1 MALRARLTATAGLCL
16 ALALSS
22 AGVASDIDAGMESA
36 LARTEPEPAADGA
49 IVQYPAGFFTQFS
62 PVTARDMIARL
73 PGFTLSEGNNE
84 RRGLADAFGNLLV
97 DGRRPSNKS
106 LGLESVL
113 ERIPASDVQRIEI
126 IREALPDYD
135 MRGHAQLANVILR
148 EGAGRSVN
156 WNAQATH
163 FSSGRIMPSGEI
175 FYSDRFGELEMT
187 TGLSVEIDA
196 PRIER
201 DERVLDPQRNLVSRN
216 HEEDQRRYWEV
227 EGNLSLASPLGESG
241 RIRFDGEVEHWNWR
255 RQVFNVIEVPT
266 ATGFAPGGFERLE
279 TTNFGNALSGNLSY
293 TRTIS
298 ATTEAETTLYAQ
310 HHDFEDGPE
319 RFQEFAASGAPA
331 DTVILL
337 FGGEVGER
345 ALRQSLSWTPNETH
359 AFDFSIEGAFNYR
372 DTLLEL
378 FLDDGIAIAPI
389 PLPVSD
395 ARVEELR
402 GEVSANHVW
411 AIRPQ
416 YSLESGLR
424 YEVSEI
430 AQSGDVTQERSFT
443 YLKPSVT
450 LVWTPDE
457 RTRWRIAGLRDV
469 DQLQFNKFA
478 SAVNLTDDASVIG
491 NPDYRPQNTWTL
503 EAQWERRFG
512 EEASVSLTVGRDWIK
527 DLDDFIAVVTP
538 NGVFDAPG
546 NIGDGDRRRVT
557 LEWSSPLGVLC
568 IGTGSTACAAGRAAR
583 QAASGR
589 ARCIMTV
596 HPVEARG
603 LSTPHSRA
611 RTPGVQ
617 TATAFRGPADRSSCP
632 GIRHASRSCSR
643 PRSHASR
650 RRRCARGGTGC
661 RTRNRHRAAWSARQS
676 VSSPRRRR
684 DRPRERP
691 RGAARG
697 RGTRPRRRA
706 RNSPIPRPSP
716 LPGRSGGS
724 RSAAPI
730 RGCRKRRAP
739 RR

>member
-557 LEWSSPLGVLC
+557 LEWSSPLGALGLDNAVLDGFVEWY
-568 IGTGSTACAAGRAAR
+568 GTEVSDPLTGEERVFSGIREWELRFDFRQTFPEAGWAWGWDYFWL
-583 QAASGR
+583 SDGDVFR
-589 ARCIMTV
+589 ARELRHEAFPEGDLDV
-596 HPVEARG
+596 YVETTRFAG
-603 LSTPHSRA
+603 LTTRLGADFVFDSPSHRERIFFDGSRA
-611 RTPGVQ
+611 TGVVSKIETRDEYQ
-617 TATAFRGPADRSSCP
+617 
-632 GIRHASRSCSR
+632 
-643 PRSHASR
+643 
-650 RRRCARGGTGC
+650 GT
-661 RTRNRHRAAWSARQS
+661 TIYLQ
-676 VSSPRRRR
+676 V
-684 DRPRERP
+684 
-691 RGAARG
+691 
-697 RGTRPRRRA
+697 RGT
-706 RNSPIPRPSP
+706 
-716 LPGRSGGS
+716 L
-724 RSAAPI
+724 
-730 RGCRKRRAP
+730 
-739 RR
+739 

>member
-527 DLDDFIAVVTP
+527 DLADFIAVVTP

-557 LEWSSPLGVLC
+557 LEWSSPLGALGLDNAVLDGFVEWY
-568 IGTGSTACAAGRAAR
+568 GTEVSDPLTGEERVFSGIREWELRFDFRQTFPEAGWAWGWDYFWL
-583 QAASGR
+583 SDGDVFR
-589 ARCIMTV
+589 ARELRHEAFPEGDLDV
-596 HPVEARG
+596 YVETTRFAG
-603 LSTPHSRA
+603 LTTRLGADFVFDSPSHRERIFFDVSRA
-611 RTPGVQ
+611 TGVVSKIETRDEYQ
-617 TATAFRGPADRSSCP
+617 
-632 GIRHASRSCSR
+632 
-643 PRSHASR
+643 
-650 RRRCARGGTGC
+650 GT
-661 RTRNRHRAAWSARQS
+661 TIYLQ
-676 VSSPRRRR
+676 V
-684 DRPRERP
+684 
-691 RGAARG
+691 
-697 RGTRPRRRA
+697 RGT
-706 RNSPIPRPSP
+706 
-716 LPGRSGGS
+716 L
-724 RSAAPI
+724 
-730 RGCRKRRAP
+730 
-739 RR
+739 

>member
-216 HEEDQRRYWEV
+216 HEEDQRRYWEE

-557 LEWSSPLGVLC
+557 LEWSSPLGALGLDNAVLDGFVEWY
-568 IGTGSTACAAGRAAR
+568 GTEVSDPLTGEERVFSGIREWELRFDFRQTFPEAGWAWGWDYFWL
-583 QAASGR
+583 SDGDVFR
-589 ARCIMTV
+589 ARELRHEAFPEGDLDV
-596 HPVEARG
+596 YVETTRFAG
-603 LSTPHSRA
+603 LTTRLGADFVFDSPSHRERIFFDGSRA
-611 RTPGVQ
+611 TGVVSKIETRDEYQ
-617 TATAFRGPADRSSCP
+617 
-632 GIRHASRSCSR
+632 
-643 PRSHASR
+643 
-650 RRRCARGGTGC
+650 GT
-661 RTRNRHRAAWSARQS
+661 TIYLQ
-676 VSSPRRRR
+676 V
-684 DRPRERP
+684 
-691 RGAARG
+691 
-697 RGTRPRRRA
+697 RGT
-706 RNSPIPRPSP
+706 
-716 LPGRSGGS
+716 L
-724 RSAAPI
+724 
-730 RGCRKRRAP
+730 
-739 RR
+739 

>member
-424 YEVSEI
+424 YEVFEI

-557 LEWSSPLGVLC
+557 LEWSSPLGALGLDNAVLDGFVEWY
-568 IGTGSTACAAGRAAR
+568 GTEVSDPLTGEERVFSGIREWELRFDFRQTFPEAGWAWGWDYFWL
-583 QAASGR
+583 SDGDVFR
-589 ARCIMTV
+589 ARELRHEAFPEGDLDV
-596 HPVEARG
+596 YVETTRFAG
-603 LSTPHSRA
+603 LTTRLGADFVFDSPSHRERIFFDGSRA
-611 RTPGVQ
+611 TGVVSKIETRDEYQ
-617 TATAFRGPADRSSCP
+617 
-632 GIRHASRSCSR
+632 
-643 PRSHASR
+643 
-650 RRRCARGGTGC
+650 GT
-661 RTRNRHRAAWSARQS
+661 TIYLQ
-676 VSSPRRRR
+676 V
-684 DRPRERP
+684 
-691 RGAARG
+691 
-697 RGTRPRRRA
+697 RGT
-706 RNSPIPRPSP
+706 
-716 LPGRSGGS
+716 L
-724 RSAAPI
+724 
-730 RGCRKRRAP
+730 
-739 RR
+739 